1 MDTQICVAAVKLNV
15 LSPLGGCGPGSVQNE
30 LVEWPFTLGSG
41 DWGFPCEGRRPERE
55 SLREMIMSSF
65 VLGLLN
71 CFS

>member
-15 LSPLGGCGPGSVQNE
+15 LSPLGGYGPGSVQNE
-30 LVEWPFTLGSG
+30 LGSG

-55 SLREMIMSSF
+55 SLREMTMSSF